1 MLLQLPAGARRLGA
15 VARHVGR
22 HTGRPT
28 RLGGPAAAAA
38 AAAGC
43 ALAASCEG
51 ATPEGEWTPHKDPA
65 SGRTYYH
72 NTRTGTTTWDRP
84 VSPVV
89 AAGSSALKVVF
100 LPDSPGEDPRYLFP
114 SLTDAFP
121 SASFVFP
128 ATAEEAAAELRDAH
142 AAMGQ
147 LPPDMLEASGGAPQL
162 RLLQSP
168 QAAPPAGYY
177 YEALARHQCSISN
190 MRGTFN
196 DQLPL
201 HILTMLLTLNR
212 NFHLYRDQQREHV
225 YQQVPDNAPLDEKST
240 ALVVGVG
247 AAGMEAARLCKQ
259 VFGMRVVGVD
269 SGRAS
274 SSEWLDSLHMS
285 DELDAL
291 LGEADAVIVTI
302 PHTPETEGLFD
313 ASKFAQM
320 KPNTLFINIVRL
332 CLLLGRENASMM
344 PLLSSLKASADAG
357 AGRDRQA
364 G

>member
-1 MLLQLPAGARRLGA
+1 M
-15 VARHVGR
+15 
-22 HTGRPT
+22 
-28 RLGGPAAAAA
+28 
-38 AAAGC
+38 
-43 ALAASCEG
+43 
-51 ATPEGEWTPHKDPA
+51 
-65 SGRTYYH
+65 
-72 NTRTGTTTWDRP
+72 
-84 VSPVV
+84 V
-89 AAGSSALKVVF
+89 AAGSSAASEALKVVF

-121 SASFVFP
+121 TASFVFP
-128 ATAEEAAAELRDAH
+128 ATAEEAAAELQDAH

-147 LPPDMLEASGGAPQL
+147 LPPDMLEASGGAPKL

-212 NFHLYRDQQREHV
+212 NFHLYRDQQNEHV

-259 VFGMRVVGVD
+259 VFGMRVLGVD

-285 DELDAL
+285 DELDTL

-313 ASKFAQM
+313 AGKFAKM

-332 CLLLGRENASMM
+332 CLCLCLCLLLHGPRECVEDA
-344 PLLSSLKASADAG
+344 PAVADG
-357 AGRDRQA
+357 WC
-364 G
+364 